1 MQIIILN
8 MLFIIVFFIIG
19 NYFFNIA
26 LNQNVSKKYIMR
38 SVTQED
44 INEENTNK
52 KIGERWIKVFAKE
65 EEIISKDNIKL
76 HGYKIVNPIRK
87 SNVWVILVHGYMGS
101 SYEMSGF
108 AKEYINMGYNV
119 FLIDLRA
126 HGKSEGKYIGM
137 GWKDRLDLKEW
148 INKICTD
155 EPECKIILYGVSMGA
170 ATVMMTTGEKLPKNV
185 KACIE
190 EAKQLI
196 HEEKDEEMKQF
207 LKAEM
212 EENEA
217 KLPDYEERMKILL
230 LPRDPMDDKDIMLEI
245 RGGAGGDE
253 ANIFAG
259 DLMRMYMRYAD
270 KMGWQTQILSK
281 TDCEAGGVSEVII
294 SMKGDSIYSRLK
306 YESGVHRVQRVPA
319 TESQG
324 RVHTSTATVAVMPE
338 VDDVEVELNM
348 NDVEISTAR
357 SGGAGG
363 QNVNKVETAARV
375 FHKPTGIMIFCTEE
389 RSQLQNKERALQIL
403 KAKLYDMEVQK
414 QMQEITDLRRS
425 QVGTGDR
432 SERIRTYNFPQGR
445 LTDHRIG
452 QNLNVWTVIDGDL
465 DELINLLVEYDQ
477 KLKLEKL
484 AEVNT

>member
-1 MQIIILN
+1 MLDKILQIE
-8 MLFIIVFFIIG
+8 
-19 NYFFNIA
+19 
-26 LNQNVSKKYIMR
+26 KKYKELGETLSDPAVIQDYNKFRDLSKQRKAMEET
-38 SVTQED
+38 VNLYYEWKETTEAIED
-44 INEENTNK
+44 
-52 KIGERWIKVFAKE
+52 
-65 EEIISKDNIKL
+65 
-76 HGYKIVNPIRK
+76 
-87 SNVWVILVHGYMGS
+87 
-101 SYEMSGF
+101 
-108 AKEYINMGYNV
+108 
-119 FLIDLRA
+119 
-126 HGKSEGKYIGM
+126 
-137 GWKDRLDLKEW
+137 
-148 INKICTD
+148 
-155 EPECKIILYGVSMGA
+155 
-170 ATVMMTTGEKLPKNV
+170 
-185 KACIE
+185 
-190 EAKQLI
+190 AKQML
-196 HEEKDEEMKQF
+196 HEEKDEDMRSF
-207 LKAEM
+207 LKSEI
-212 EENEA
+212 ETNEA
-217 KLPDYEERMKILL
+217 KIPAFEEKMKVLL

-259 DLMRMYMRYAD
+259 DLMRMYLRYAD

-281 TDCEAGGVSEVII
+281 TECEAGGYSEIII
-294 SMKGDSIYSRLK
+294 SIKGDAVYSRLK
-306 YESGVHRVQRVPA
+306 YESGVHRVQRVPE

-338 VDDVEVELNM
+338 VDDVEI
-348 NDVEISTAR
+348 EIKPEDIEMSTAR

-363 QNVNKVETAARV
+363 QNVNKVETAARL

-452 QNLNVWTVIDGDL
+452 QNLNVWTAIDGDL
-465 DELINLLVEYDQ
+465 DELINLLIEYDQ

-484 AEVNT
+484 AQTD

>member
-1 MQIIILN
+1 MKDMLDKILQIE
-8 MLFIIVFFIIG
+8 
-19 NYFFNIA
+19 
-26 LNQNVSKKYIMR
+26 SKYIELGQILSDPEVIQDYNRFKTLSKQRKAMEET
-38 SVTQED
+38 VEVYHAWKDAEQAVED
-44 INEENTNK
+44 GHEL
-52 KIGERWIKVFAKE
+52 IKSETDETMKE
-65 EEIISKDNIKL
+65 FLREEIA
-76 HGYKIVNPIRK
+76 
-87 SNVWVILVHGYMGS
+87 SN
-101 SYEMSGF
+101 ET
-108 AKEYINMGYNV
+108 K
-119 FLIDLRA
+119 
-126 HGKSEGKYIGM
+126 
-137 GWKDRLDLKEW
+137 
-148 INKICTD
+148 
-155 EPECKIILYGVSMGA
+155 
-170 ATVMMTTGEKLPKNV
+170 MTEL
-185 KACIE
+185 
-190 EAKQLI
+190 
-196 HEEKDEEMKQF
+196 
-207 LKAEM
+207 
-212 EENEA
+212 
-217 KLPDYEERMKILL
+217 EERMKVLL

-245 RGGAGGDE
+245 RGSAGGDE

-259 DLMRMYMRYAD
+259 DLMRMYLRYAD
-270 KMGWQTQILSK
+270 KQGWQTQILSR

-294 SMKGDSIYSRLK
+294 SIKGDSIYSKLK

-348 NDVEISTAR
+348 NDIEITTAR

-414 QMQEITDLRRS
+414 QMKEVTDLRRS

-452 QNLNVWTVIDGDL
+452 QNLNVWTVIDGELDDL
-465 DELINLLVEYDQ
+465 LNLLMAHDQ

-484 AEVNT
+484 AEIN

>member
-1 MQIIILN
+1 MKDMLDKILQIESKYVELGQILSDPEVIQDYN
-8 MLFIIVFFIIG
+8 RFKTL
-19 NYFFNIA
+19 
-26 LNQNVSKKYIMR
+26 SKQRKAM
-38 SVTQED
+38 
-44 INEENTNK
+44 EETV
-52 KIGERWIKVFAKE
+52 EVYHSW
-65 EEIISKDNIKL
+65 KDAEQA
-76 HGYKIVNPIRK
+76 VNDA
-87 SNVWVILVHGYMGS
+87 H
-101 SYEMSGF
+101 EM
-108 AKEYINMGYNV
+108 M
-119 FLIDLRA
+119 
-126 HGKSEGKYIGM
+126 KSES
-137 GWKDRLDLKEW
+137 
-148 INKICTD
+148 D
-155 EPECKIILYGVSMGA
+155 ETMREFLR
-170 ATVMMTTGEKLPKNV
+170 GEIDSNEQK
-185 KACIE
+185 
-190 EAKQLI
+190 
-196 HEEKDEEMKQF
+196 M
-207 LKAEM
+207 AE
-212 EENEA
+212 
-217 KLPDYEERMKILL
+217 LEERMKVLL

-245 RGGAGGDE
+245 RGSAGGDE

-259 DLMRMYMRYAD
+259 DLMRMYLRFAD
-270 KMGWQTQILSK
+270 KQGWQTQVLSK

-294 SMKGDSIYSRLK
+294 SIKGDSIYSKLK

-348 NDVEISTAR
+348 NDIEITTAR

-414 QMQEITDLRRS
+414 QMKEVTDLRRS

-465 DELINLLVEYDQ
+465 DELISLLMAHDQ

-484 AEVNT
+484 AEIN

>member
-1 MQIIILN
+1 MKDMLDKILR
-8 MLFIIVFFIIG
+8 IEK
-19 NYFFNIA
+19 NYMD
-26 LNQNVSKKYIMR
+26 LGETLSKP
-38 SVTQED
+38 
-44 INEENTNK
+44 
-52 KIGERWIKVFAKE
+52 
-65 EEIISKDNIKL
+65 EIIQDYNKFRDLSKQ
-76 HGYKIVNPIRK
+76 RK
-87 SNVWVILVHGYMGS
+87 AMEETVETYH
-101 SYEMSGF
+101 
-108 AKEYINMGYNV
+108 A
-119 FLIDLRA
+119 
-126 HGKSEGKYIGM
+126 
-137 GWKDRLDLKEW
+137 WKKA
-148 INKICTD
+148 TD
-155 EPECKIILYGVSMGA
+155 A
-170 ATVMMTTGEKLPKNV
+170 
-185 KACIE
+185 IE
-190 EAKQLI
+190 EAKELI
-196 HEEKDEEMKQF
+196 WAEKDEEMKAF

-217 KLPDYEERMKILL
+217 KIPEYEEKMKVLL

-259 DLMRMYMRYAD
+259 DLFRMYVKFAD
-270 KMGWQTQILSK
+270 KQGWQTQLLSK
-281 TDCEAGGVSEVII
+281 TECEAGGYSEIII
-294 SMKGDSIYSRLK
+294 SIKGDSVYSKLK

-338 VDDVEVELNM
+338 IDDVDSEVLIRPEDIEM
-348 NDVEISTAR
+348 STAR

-363 QNVNKVETAARV
+363 QNVNKVETAARL

-403 KAKLYDMEVQK
+403 KAKLYDLEVQK

-465 DELINLLVEYDQ
+465 DDLLSLLIEYDQ

-484 AEVNT
+484 AQG